1 MAKPKKPSMLSRQRQ
16 LRAQQQQVKQA
27 SQNNLPPRGGTSGGN
42 GGSMVRRPSGMPT
55 QRGGPMTQSPRG
67 QATSARVDQATIKDL
82 GTVKVPKVGGATPSR
97 LSPATPPKAL
107 PAGRAG
113 GALTIRANRP
123 GATAAVAEAGSYLV
137 DAAAK
142 SLVNAYGRAIN
153 RERSQRAAESGQR
166 GRYIP
171 RGQQVGGGMGGVGNI
186 PPQEGRMNN
195 PNFGKRPQ
203 PPAASTPSRGSSTP
217 QRGGSPA
224 RVSNPAPKAA
234 VKAPAK
240 KPMEKA
246 YGESGKD
253 LYMASKKNNPLMQR
267 TFGYQTGDAPDQKK
281 KKS

>member
-82 GTVKVPKVGGATPSR
+82 GTVKAPKVGSATPSR

-113 GALTIRANRP
+113 GALSIRANRP
-123 GATAAVAEAGSYLV
+123 GASMVIAQLAQPLAEEAGKRI
-137 DAAAK
+137 A
-142 SLVNAYGRAIN
+142 NAYGRAIN

-166 GRYIP
+166 GRYVP
-171 RGQQVGGGMGGVGNI
+171 GDQQVKFEK
-186 PPQEGRMNN
+186 P
-195 PNFGKRPQ
+195 K
-203 PPAASTPSRGSSTP
+203 PPAVKPPAVSTPSRGSSTP
-217 QRGGSPA
+217 QRSGPPA

-234 VKAPAK
+234 AKATDK

-253 LYMASKKNNPLMQR
+253 LYMAYKKNNPLMQR

>member
-1 MAKPKKPSMLSRQRQ
+1 MAKPKKSSMLSRQRQ

-27 SQNNLPPRGGTSGGN
+27 SQNNLPPRGGSSGGN
-42 GGSMVRRPSGMPT
+42 GGAVVRRPNNLPT

-67 QATSARVDQATIKDL
+67 QTTSARVDPARIKDL
-82 GTVKVPKVGGATPSR
+82 GTVKVPNSGRPQLGGASPS
-97 LSPATPPKAL
+97 
-107 PAGRAG
+107 
-113 GALTIRANRP
+113 RP

-166 GRYIP
+166 GRYAP
-171 RGQQVGGGMGGVGNI
+171 GNQQVKFEK
-186 PPQEGRMNN
+186 PE
-195 PNFGKRPQ
+195 Q
-203 PPAASTPSRGSSTP
+203 PKKPADKKPAASTPNRGSSTP
-217 QRGGSPA
+217 QRSGPSA
-224 RVSNPAPKAA
+224 RITNPAPKAA
-234 VKAPAK
+234 AKAPEK

-253 LYMASKKNNPLMQR
+253 LYMASKKNNPLMKR

>member
-1 MAKPKKPSMLSRQRQ
+1 MAKPKKSSMLSRQRQ

-27 SQNNLPPRGGTSGGN
+27 SQNNLPPRGGSSGGN
-42 GGSMVRRPSGMPT
+42 GGAVVRRPNNLPT

-67 QATSARVDQATIKDL
+67 QTTSARVDPARIKDL
-82 GTVKVPKVGGATPSR
+82 GTVKVPNSGRPQLGGASPSR
-97 LSPATPPKAL
+97 PTPPNAL

-113 GALTIRANRP
+113 GSLAIRANRP

-166 GRYIP
+166 GRYAP
-171 RGQQVGGGMGGVGNI
+171 GNQQVKFEK
-186 PPQEGRMNN
+186 PE
-195 PNFGKRPQ
+195 Q
-203 PPAASTPSRGSSTP
+203 PKKPADKKPAASTPNRGSSTP
-217 QRGGSPA
+217 QRSGPSA
-224 RVSNPAPKAA
+224 RITNPAPKAA
-234 VKAPAK
+234 TKAPAK

-253 LYMASKKNNPLMQR
+253 LYMASKKNNPLMKR